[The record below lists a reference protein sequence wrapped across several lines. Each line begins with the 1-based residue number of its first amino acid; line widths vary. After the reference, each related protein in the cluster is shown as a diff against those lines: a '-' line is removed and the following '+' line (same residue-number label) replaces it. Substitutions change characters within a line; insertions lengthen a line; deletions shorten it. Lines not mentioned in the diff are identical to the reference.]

1 MKFTYG
7 TSFPA
12 PEKPEANNAALP
24 GVVTGGVFASL
35 ARARYAN
42 RKDLQV
48 AIESVPVDRRGF
60 LGAAFTAG
68 AWVLGAH
75 FLPGSADAA
84 ASWQPSVYLGFE
96 PNGTVVITA
105 HRSEMGTGS
114 RTSLPLVVA
123 DELDV
128 DWKNVRVEQAIG
140 DKRYGSQNTDGS
152 CSVRDF
158 VAAMHQA
165 GAAAR
170 LMLER
175 AAAQQWN
182 VPAGEVAL
190 KNGVVAHATS
200 NRRANIG
207 DLVAAAA
214 KLPIPKKEELR
225 FKQPSEYRYIGKNI
239 PVVDQHQIVTG
250 AAVFGQDARRPGMLY
265 ASIERP
271 PVYDSKV
278 KSFDNAEAL
287 KVKGVRQTVQ
297 IPGFKQPHLFQQA
310 GGVAVL
316 ADSTWAAMQ
325 GRKKLK
331 VEWDV
336 NPAHAGYDSPAYK
349 QELFR
354 SVHKAGKVVR
364 NRGNFDAAF
373 AGAARK

>member
-1 MKFTYG
+1 MKCTYG

-12 PEKPEANNAALP
+12 PENQEPKPQEPKNATLP
-24 GVVTGGVFASL
+24 GIVTGGVVATL
-35 ARARYAN
+35 ARAGYTN

-60 LGAAFTAG
+60 LGAAFTVG
-68 AWVLGAH
+68 AWVLGAN
-75 FLPGSADAA
+75 FLAESADAA

-165 GAAAR
+165 GATAR

-182 VPAGEVAL
+182 VPAGEVA
-190 KNGVVAHATS
+190 
-200 NRRANIG
+200 
-207 DLVAAAA
+207 
-214 KLPIPKKEELR
+214 
-225 FKQPSEYRYIGKNI
+225 
-239 PVVDQHQIVTG
+239 
-250 AAVFGQDARRPGMLY
+250 
-265 ASIERP
+265 
-271 PVYDSKV
+271 
-278 KSFDNAEAL
+278 
-287 KVKGVRQTVQ
+287 
-297 IPGFKQPHLFQQA
+297 
-310 GGVAVL
+310 
-316 ADSTWAAMQ
+316 
-325 GRKKLK
+325 
-331 VEWDV
+331 
-336 NPAHAGYDSPAYK
+336 
-349 QELFR
+349 
-354 SVHKAGKVVR
+354 
-364 NRGNFDAAF
+364 
-373 AGAARK
+373 